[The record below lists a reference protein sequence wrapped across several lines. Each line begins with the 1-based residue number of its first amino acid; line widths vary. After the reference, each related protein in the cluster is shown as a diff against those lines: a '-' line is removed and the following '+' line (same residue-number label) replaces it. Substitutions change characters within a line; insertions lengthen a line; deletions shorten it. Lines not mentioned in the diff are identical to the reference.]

1 MGVIPVYVTRDVIPV
16 GHKLKIFYKRVYEA
30 SVPCA
35 ILMVQGQIFALTPK
49 HILIALKTGIL
60 TGTFAMILSFIPLLK
75 KHYDNKIIL
84 GFVIFLCTISA
95 DLLNHPSHFWGE
107 YGEALMTGLGA
118 VLIFLGVSYASRFK
132 S

>member
-1 MGVIPVYVTRDVIPV
+1 MK
-16 GHKLKIFYKRVYEA
+16 KLHIFYKRVYEA
-30 SVPCA
+30 SIPCA
-35 ILMVQGQIFALTPK
+35 VLMVQGNILALTPK

-60 TGTFAMILSFIPLLK
+60 TGFFAMVLSFIPLLK

-107 YGEALMTGLGA
+107 YGEALATGFCA
-118 VLIFLGVSYASRFK
+118 VLIFLGVNYASRFK

>member
-1 MGVIPVYVTRDVIPV
+1 MEVLD
-16 GHKLKIFYKRVYEA
+16 KLKIFYKRLYEA

-35 ILMVQGQIFALTPK
+35 VLMVQGNVLALTPK
-49 HILIALKTGIL
+49 HILIALKTGVL
-60 TGTFAMILSFIPLLK
+60 TGFFAMLLSFIPLLK
-75 KHYDNKIIL
+75 KHYNNKIIL

-107 YGEALMTGLGA
+107 YGEALMTGLSA
-118 VLIFLGVSYASRFK
+118 VVIYLGVSKVESRFK

>member
-1 MGVIPVYVTRDVIPV
+1 MD
-16 GHKLKIFYKRVYEA
+16 KLRIFYKRVYEA

-35 ILMVQGQIFALTPK
+35 VLMGQGNVLALTPK

-60 TGTFAMILSFIPLLK
+60 TGFFAMVLSFIPLLK

-107 YGEALMTGLGA
+107 YGEALATGLGA
-118 VLIFLGVSYASRFK
+118 VLIYLGVNKYATRQ
-132 S
+132 

>member
-1 MGVIPVYVTRDVIPV
+1 M
-16 GHKLKIFYKRVYEA
+16 
-30 SVPCA
+30 PCA

-107 YGEALMTGLGA
+107 YGEALATGLGA

-132 S
+132 F

>member
-1 MGVIPVYVTRDVIPV
+1 MD
-16 GHKLKIFYKRVYEA
+16 KLRIFYKRVYEA

-35 ILMVQGQIFALTPK
+35 VLMVQGNLFSLTPK

-60 TGTFAMILSFIPLLK
+60 TGFFAMVLSFIPLLK

-107 YGEALMTGLGA
+107 YGEALATGLGA
-118 VLIFLGVSYASRFK
+118 VLIYLGVNKYATRQ
-132 S
+132 

>member
-1 MGVIPVYVTRDVIPV
+1 ME
-16 GHKLKIFYKRVYEA
+16 KLHIFYKRVYEA
-30 SVPCA
+30 SIPCA
-35 ILMVQGQIFALTPK
+35 VLMVQGNILALTPK

-60 TGTFAMILSFIPLLK
+60 TGFFAMVLSFIPLLK

-107 YGEALMTGLGA
+107 YGEALATGLGA
-118 VLIFLGVSYASRFK
+118 VLIYLGVNKYATRQ
-132 S
+132 

>member
-1 MGVIPVYVTRDVIPV
+1 MG
-16 GHKLKIFYKRVYEA
+16 KLHIFYKRVYEA
-30 SVPCA
+30 SIPCA
-35 ILMVQGQIFALTPK
+35 ILMVQGNLFSLTPK

-60 TGTFAMILSFIPLLK
+60 TGFFAMVLSYIPLLK

-107 YGEALMTGLGA
+107 YGEALATGLGA
-118 VLIFLGVSYASRFK
+118 VLIYLGVNKYATRQ
-132 S
+132 